1 MTWTQSVP
9 PAIAGGYAVDSN
21 RLRLRI
27 HPPATAGGTDC
38 AQVKACKPGKS
49 FTNLKGDQLTAKD
62 KLIIALDVDTPAK
75 ALDLVKQ
82 LHSVAGMFKIGS
94 TLFTSA
100 GPQIVRDIIALDSKV
115 FLDLKFH
122 DIPHQV
128 AGAASAAAELGVSL
142 FTIHASGGSEM
153 MQRAVESVK
162 KGGSRT
168 KVLAISVL
176 TSIDA
181 EILSQI
187 GVNSSPTESVQRLVR
202 LAKDSGVDGVVASP
216 QELHTI
222 RGLVSNPEFLV
233 VTPGIRPS
241 TNDAEDQKRTA
252 TPAAAISAGASYLV
266 VGRPI
271 TGAADPV
278 AAAHAIVTEMQ
289 QGEALLTK
297 GTEP

>member
-1 MTWTQSVP
+1 M
-9 PAIAGGYAVDSN
+9 A
-21 RLRLRI
+21 
-27 HPPATAGGTDC
+27 
-38 AQVKACKPGKS
+38 
-49 FTNLKGDQLTAKD
+49 AKE

-94 TLFTSA
+94 TLFTAA

-128 AGAASAAAELGVSL
+128 AGAARAAAELGVSL

-153 MQRAVESVK
+153 MQRAVDAVNEVAE
-162 KGGSRT
+162 KGRNRA

-181 EILSQI
+181 TILSQI
-187 GVNSSPTESVQRLVR
+187 GVTSTPTESVKRLVR
-202 LAKDSGVDGVVASP
+202 LAADSAVDGIVASP
-216 QELHTI
+216 QEIHTI
-222 RGLVSNPEFLV
+222 RGMVANPEFLV

-241 TNDAEDQKRTA
+241 KNEHEDQKRVA
-252 TPAAAISAGASYLV
+252 TPGAAIAAGASYLV

-271 TGAADPV
+271 TGAPDPL
-278 AAAHAIVTEMQ
+278 AAAQEIVTEMQ
-289 QGEALLTK
+289 KSDALPTK
-297 GTEP
+297 GTDS

>member
-1 MTWTQSVP
+1 MTWTQSEP
-9 PAIAGGYAVDSN
+9 PRGSGWVHAQHYPRGSTTY
-21 RLRLRI
+21 
-27 HPPATAGGTDC
+27 PPATAGGTDC
-38 AQVKACKPGKS
+38 AQV
-49 FTNLKGDQLTAKD
+49 TNTKGDQLTAKE

-82 LHSVAGMFKIGS
+82 LHSVAGMFKVGS

-100 GPQIVRDIIALDSKV
+100 GPQIVREIIAQDCKV

-128 AGAASAAAELGVSL
+128 AGAARAAAELGVSL
-142 FTIHASGGSEM
+142 FTIHASGGREM
-153 MQRAVESVK
+153 MQRAVNSVNEVAE
-162 KGGSRT
+162 KGGTRA

-181 EILSQI
+181 TILSQI
-187 GVNSSPTESVQRLVR
+187 GVSSTPSESVQQLVR

-216 QELHTI
+216 QEIQTI
-222 RGLVSNPEFLV
+222 RGLVANPEFLV

-241 TNDAEDQKRTA
+241 TNEPEDQKRVA
-252 TPAAAISAGASYLV
+252 TPAAAIAAGASYLV

-271 TGAADPV
+271 TGAADP
-278 AAAHAIVTEMQ
+278 AAAAYQIVTEME
-289 QGEALLTK
+289 QGSLLTK
-297 GTEP
+297 GTE